1 MGTPPRGPVTKVV
14 TEQKP
19 NQDSGRWPGSSAA
32 GTTRAG
38 GLPGWARGFLE
49 PSGWGQVGTEPL
61 GGGTPCGRWSHKDA
75 VAPGSVAQAETQ
87 GRNAPASPSFQFPA
101 VPLVG

>member
-1 MGTPPRGPVTKVV
+1 MGTPPRGPVTKVA

-38 GLPGWARGFLE
+38 GVPGWGRGFLE
-49 PSGWGQVGTEPL
+49 PRIWGQAGTGPL
-61 GGGTPCGRWSHKDA
+61 GGGAACGRWSHKDA
-75 VAPGSVAQAETQ
+75 VTPGSVAQAETP